1 MRREVGAAGRSAPLI
16 RECLLARLAG
26 PLPGASA
33 HRSVW
38 PERLGRRVTLH
49 DAAGYADAS
58 VLIALHHTANG
69 IRFPLIKRPEA
80 MRKHPGQV
88 ALPGGRCEAGES
100 GVDCALR
107 EAREEIGLEPGLV
120 EILGQLTPVP
130 VGDSRFLI
138 TPVVAWV
145 ASTPT
150 WSARAGEVETIFE
163 ADPDLLAREG
173 PRLSIRRNRG
183 GVTLEVPAYA
193 VNHTEP
199 GETPVTRQFEVW
211 GATALML
218 AEFLAVWRDC
228 RGSSL

>member
-100 GVDCALR
+100 GSSERQGPPGGGAGPAPL
-107 EAREEIGLEPGLV
+107 GLFDKV
-120 EILGQLTPVP
+120 
-130 VGDSRFLI
+130 
-138 TPVVAWV
+138 
-145 ASTPT
+145 
-150 WSARAGEVETIFE
+150 RAFTGAAEVR
-163 ADPDLLAREG
+163 ALLAA
-173 PRLSIRRNRG
+173 S
-183 GVTLEVPAYA
+183 
-193 VNHTEP
+193 
-199 GETPVTRQFEVW
+199 W
-211 GATALML
+211 GAA
-218 AEFLAVWRDC
+218 
-228 RGSSL
+228 